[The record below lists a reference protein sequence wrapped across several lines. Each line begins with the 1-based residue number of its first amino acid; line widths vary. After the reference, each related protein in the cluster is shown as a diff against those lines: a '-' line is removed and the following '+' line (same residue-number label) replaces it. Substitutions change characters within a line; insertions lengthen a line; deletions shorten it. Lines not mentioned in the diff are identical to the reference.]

1 MTITV
6 TALKESVLILKYLFK
21 VLLIASKKK
30 KKAITK
36 KWLNENPPTKEEW
49 IVIVK
54 IMYDREHLTFSL
66 RLKMDVFYKYWSK

>member
-49 IVIVK
+49 IVI
-54 IMYDREHLTFSL
+54 
-66 RLKMDVFYKYWSK
+66 